1 MTYNLPFSCR
11 FIIQTSV
18 FCVKRNSGP
27 HTDFLQGQEW
37 TAINPYWEMGYRVS
51 ATAVGWAPPTIFPT
65 TAFLTAED
73 AEGRGSQTTEGGGHT
88 DECLPTAKYANHA
101 KKAGR
106 SSADCAEMSLR
117 GAQRRSNLG
126 SQTRFSAFGVP
137 LNARHGR
144 LLRCARN
151 DMICGYFF
159 LNHECPPGAP
169 LHPSHVARSH
179 LRLRRRFFLAFSART
194 RHNTLQWNTP
204 DEAATNELEPD
215 VGRTDVVRSK

>member
-1 MTYNLPFSCR
+1 
-11 FIIQTSV
+11 
-18 FCVKRNSGP
+18 
-27 HTDFLQGQEW
+27 
-37 TAINPYWEMGYRVS
+37 MGYRVS

-65 TAFLTAED
+65 TDFLTAED

-88 DECLPTAKYANHA
+88 DDCLPTAKYANHA

-144 LLRCARN
+144 LLRFARN

-159 LNHECPPGAP
+159 LNHEWPPAAP
-169 LHPSHVARSH
+169 LHPSHLPPFRPAALPPLSH
-179 LRLRRRFFLAFSART
+179 VRLRRRFSLASSARIC
-194 RHNTLQWNTP
+194 HNPPQSNRP
-204 DEAATNELEPD
+204 DEAAQMAWRPQ
-215 VGRTDVVRSK
+215 